1 MPELT
6 KVDEIAIRGTILVIN
21 PARRTVVVQ
30 SPERDTLTFKAIDR
44 VTNFTSLKPGQLVD
58 VRYYRVTDYL
68 VAKTTSEVTDMARE
82 MVRDPARAPGLPGT
96 EMRARLWSLEGMV
109 VRTDM
114 AARKVEIV
122 DPNGGG
128 IIRSPW
134 IKTPRDSLSSKSSSP
149 VTWSPWFSA
158 NDRPSRSR
166 QFASR
171 GGPTGLATLWRRSSR
186 RAAFRSIRRMSGLPE
201 LQGLVGSSQL
211 GQEQTMRVPWR
222 QIFGRSRMD
231 LPPPPGRGHFDVNV
245 SRGGAYDLQDN
256 TRSL

>member
-1 MPELT
+1 MAFAGVISVVAAAGSSRSEPVPELT
-6 KVDEIAIRGTILVIN
+6 KVDEITIRGTILAIN
-21 PARRTVVVQ
+21 PAKRTVVVQ

-44 VTNFTSLKPGQLVD
+44 VTNFASLKPSQLVD

-134 IKTPRDSLSSKSSSP
+134 IKTPEGQFELEKLKPGDMVTMVFSERSAFEITP
-149 VTWSPWFSA
+149 V
-158 NDRPSRSR
+158 R
-166 QFASR
+166 
-171 GGPTGLATLWRRSSR
+171 
-186 RAAFRSIRRMSGLPE
+186 
-201 LQGLVGSSQL
+201 
-211 GQEQTMRVPWR
+211 
-222 QIFGRSRMD
+222 
-231 LPPPPGRGHFDVNV
+231 
-245 SRGGAYDLQDN
+245 
-256 TRSL
+256 